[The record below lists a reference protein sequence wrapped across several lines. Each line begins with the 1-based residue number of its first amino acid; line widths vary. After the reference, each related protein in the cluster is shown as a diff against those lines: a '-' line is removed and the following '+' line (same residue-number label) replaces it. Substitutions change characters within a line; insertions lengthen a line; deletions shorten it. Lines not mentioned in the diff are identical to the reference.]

1 MSALAKVFVV
11 FNFVMAVSFF
21 GASATLFLTRVD
33 WRDAYIKYK
42 EDTEKKLGELRK
54 KQNEL
59 NGRNNDLDRQ
69 LGLTR
74 GDLTNSETR
83 REKLTDDLASATG
96 QIKISRDHVAKSQV
110 LQSEQSKHLTA
121 EVDRNRSLEDQLGQ
135 ANTNREEAL
144 GQLGQA
150 NEERNSI
157 KLDLDKAQQE
167 LHAMRVA
174 VTNINGEFE
183 ELQLRYDFLK
193 SRCKGGD
200 IEVIAPPIEARVVA
214 VDAGEKLVVLSVG
227 RDQKV
232 EKGFRFTVYRGS
244 SFVGKVEVFEVYPD
258 LSGARILFTKEG
270 SMVEQ
275 GDSAS
280 TALN

>member
-1 MSALAKVFVV
+1 
-11 FNFVMAVSFF
+11 
-21 GASATLFLTRVD
+21 
-33 WRDAYIKYK
+33 
-42 EDTEKKLGELRK
+42 
-54 KQNEL
+54 
-59 NGRNNDLDRQ
+59 
-69 LGLTR
+69 
-74 GDLTNSETR
+74 
-83 REKLTDDLASATG
+83 
-96 QIKISRDHVAKSQV
+96 
-110 LQSEQSKHLTA
+110 
-121 EVDRNRSLEDQLGQ
+121 
-135 ANTNREEAL
+135 
-144 GQLGQA
+144 
-150 NEERNSI
+150 
-157 KLDLDKAQQE
+157 
-167 LHAMRVA
+167 MRLA
-174 VTNINGEFE
+174 VTNIDGEFE

-200 IEVIAPPIEARVVA
+200 IEVIPPPIEARVVA